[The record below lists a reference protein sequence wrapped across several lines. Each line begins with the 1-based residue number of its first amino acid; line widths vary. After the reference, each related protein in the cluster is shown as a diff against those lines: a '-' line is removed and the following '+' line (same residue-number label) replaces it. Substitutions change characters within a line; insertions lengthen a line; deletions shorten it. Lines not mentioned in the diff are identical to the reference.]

1 MISAPSGKIITR
13 FGTARGVNP
22 PRLIARYS
30 SARASG
36 SEICR
41 RRGNVQSVR
50 LANRFQRPTRW
61 CRRRLRSVKC
71 VSKIEWD
78 SIVGSHLVGL
88 TDSTARTM
96 STVEPCSHRIPIEKA
111 HELVSRVVY
120 WVTEPAA
127 SNPKSYVFVDSFD
140 VWPDLDNRLLY
151 QCLRARHG
159 NHDSL
164 ESQPGHICLWARTRG
179 SGGVVALR
187 R

>member
-1 MISAPSGKIITR
+1 M
-13 FGTARGVNP
+13 
-22 PRLIARYS
+22 
-30 SARASG
+30 
-36 SEICR
+36 
-41 RRGNVQSVR
+41 
-50 LANRFQRPTRW
+50 
-61 CRRRLRSVKC
+61 KC

-88 TDSTARTM
+88 TASTARTM

-111 HELVSRVVY
+111 HALVSRVVY

-164 ESQPGHICLWARTRG
+164 ESQPGHICLGHERAEVGALLLCALMTAW
-179 SGGVVALR
+179 GVVFQVEGSERAMRIDHDGHLTLWGCNGAAESEAVR
-187 R
+187 LTKLMLP